1 MLARVGPSIERRG
14 RPERRPLETSMRHD
28 AIEFLAAAFP
38 AVVFFVGLLIMAAVV
53 EGYEAA
59 RRRIRSAGG

>member
-1 MLARVGPSIERRG
+1 
-14 RPERRPLETSMRHD
+14 MRHD